1 MADDNAPQKDRS
13 ALANFN
19 GLWVSSVKEDI
30 ISNPYAS
37 TNGCAAQTVKKWPKA
52 ISSRQGSG
60 HQM

>member
-1 MADDNAPQKDRS
+1 MAYDNTPQKDRS

-37 TNGCAAQTVKKWPKA
+37 TNGCAAQTVKKWPEA
-52 ISSRQGSG
+52 ISSRHKSG